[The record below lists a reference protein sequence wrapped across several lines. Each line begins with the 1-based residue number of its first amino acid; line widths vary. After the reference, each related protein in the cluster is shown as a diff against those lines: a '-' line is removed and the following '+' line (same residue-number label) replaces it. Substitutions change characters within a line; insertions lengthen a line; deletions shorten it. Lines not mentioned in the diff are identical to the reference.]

1 MNYSR
6 SESTRLY
13 GMYRERFGELPEGL
27 AKHAANQGQGDNIE
41 IGMAKALETG
51 EAPNWDDYVTPYPK
65 FASPQFGELP
75 EWSGDT
81 HGESGSNGTIIRQNE
96 ADLGNRESAEL
107 EHLRDA
113 ISEAFEANRQGKR
126 VKFGKL

>member
-1 MNYSR
+1 MKSSE
-6 SESTRLY
+6 SESTRLQARY
-13 GMYRERFGELPEGL
+13 HAQFGELPEGL
-27 AKHAANQGQGDNIE
+27 WKHAANQGQGDNIE

-65 FASPQFGELP
+65 FASPQFGDLP

-81 HGESGSNGTIIRQNE
+81 HGESGSSGTIIRRNE
-96 ADLGNRESAEL
+96 ADAGNRESAEL
-107 EHLRDA
+107 ERLRDA

-126 VKFGKL
+126 VDFGKL